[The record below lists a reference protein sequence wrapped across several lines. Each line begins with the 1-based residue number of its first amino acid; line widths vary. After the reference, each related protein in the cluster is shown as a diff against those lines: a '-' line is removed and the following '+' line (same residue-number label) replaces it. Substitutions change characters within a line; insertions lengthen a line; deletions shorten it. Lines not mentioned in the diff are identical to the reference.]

1 MHPHVPTSTSHL
13 KLPPTSETTLIF
25 QRSRD
30 RLEIICPVMF
40 AAAPFIGEGVV
51 HNLSQAGCLVEYDR
65 IVLDGSYM
73 SVRIL
78 LPDATRALTV
88 ELAAVRWV
96 RKQYF
101 GIEFLRLP
109 VSDHTR
115 LEQFL
120 LGHHR

>member
-1 MHPHVPTSTSHL
+1 
-13 KLPPTSETTLIF
+13 
-25 QRSRD
+25 
-30 RLEIICPVMF
+30 MF
-40 AAAPFIGEGVV
+40 ASAPFIGEGVV
-51 HNLSQAGCLVEYDR
+51 HNLSQAGCLVECDR
-65 IVLDGSYM
+65 MVLEGSYM
-73 SVRIL
+73 TVRVL
-78 LPDATRALTV
+78 LPDAARALTV

-109 VSDHTR
+109 TSDRAR